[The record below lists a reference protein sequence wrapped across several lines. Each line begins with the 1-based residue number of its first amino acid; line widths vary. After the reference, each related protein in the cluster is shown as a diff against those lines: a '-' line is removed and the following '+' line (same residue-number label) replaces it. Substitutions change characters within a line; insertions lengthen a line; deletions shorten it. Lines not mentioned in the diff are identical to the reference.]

1 MSKIPV
7 RVTSFKDHCPTI
19 LSVQDK
25 YYNYTLS
32 CEIIELF
39 NKYTEIMKPYY
50 HDVCER
56 VFLARSAIHLSPKNG
71 YITDFSDT
79 AANMKLVN
87 DIVDEM
93 TASYNNDNED
103 ININLL
109 RYMVNHIFKIII
121 DFLGVSEN
129 RFPTFASFWNYA
141 WRLVKSDIDIAFSV
155 TVRDKEIVYKIN
167 LPYKSLD
174 KVIWHRW
181 VVVKLENMIDPDA
194 LKCINTGKNQDI
206 TKVSQHLE
214 ISRLRIKE
222 NKCQLCFKVKKETPE
237 RNKNNVIM
245 SIDKGF
251 NHFLAYHVES
261 YNGASKVI
269 DHCANKELVRD
280 YYQSID
286 SGNKEKIYEA
296 KYRILK
302 YAVDDL
308 INKIKTYKPRFIIL
322 ENMVGKF
329 ENISDKYVRSFPWV
343 DFQKIIRRK
352 AAEAGVHII
361 MVYDNC
367 TSRDYALGDDIIIR
381 NERNRSKGY
390 CKKTGQKVC
399 CDENAA
405 LNIWGRGVVK
415 ILEYYVLTSDQF
427 IEVKSFVKSKG
438 RTVATVNYL
447 LAKEVIDFCRA
458 RFGIH
463 SF

>member
-1 MSKIPV
+1 MSIIPK
-7 RVTSFKDHCPTI
+7 RIISYKEHRITI
-19 LSVQDK
+19 LSIQDK
-25 YYNYTLS
+25 FGTYTSYN
-32 CEIIELF
+32 EIAKQI
-39 NKYTEIMKPYY
+39 NKYIDLMEPYY
-50 HDVCER
+50 QDVCER
-56 VFLARSAIHLSPKNG
+56 VFLARSAIHLFPQNG
-71 YITDFSDT
+71 YITDFADT

-93 TASYNNDNED
+93 TASYSNDNED

-109 RYMVNHIFKIII
+109 RYIVNHIFKIII

-141 WRLVKSDIDIAFSV
+141 WSLVKSDIDIAFSA
-155 TVRDKEIVYKIN
+155 TVRDREVVYKIN
-167 LPYKSLD
+167 LPYKSQD

-181 VVVKLENMIDPDA
+181 VVVTLENVIDPNV
-194 LKCINTGKNQDI
+194 LKCINTGKDQNI

-269 DHCANKELVRD
+269 DHCANKGLVRD

-286 SGNKEKIYEA
+286 SGNKEKIYAA
-296 KYRILK
+296 KYNILK

-308 INKIKTYKPRFIIL
+308 INKIETYKPRFIIL
-322 ENMVGKF
+322 ENMVGEF
-329 ENISDKYVRSFPWV
+329 ENNADKYVRAFPWR
-343 DFQKIIRRK
+343 DFQNIIRRK
-352 AAEAGVHII
+352 AAEAGVHVI
-361 MVYDNC
+361 MVYDNK
-367 TSRDYALGDDIIIR
+367 TSQDYALGDDMIVR
-381 NERNRSKGY
+381 NNHNRAIGY
-390 CKKTGQKVC
+390 CKKSGVVVN

-405 LNIWGRGVVK
+405 LNIWARGVVK
-415 ILEYYVLTSDQF
+415 IIEYYLLTPAQ
-427 IEVKSFVKSKG
+427 IEEIKRFVKDRG
-438 RTVATVNYL
+438 RTLATVNYYT
-447 LAKEVIDFCRA
+447 AKDVIEYCR
-458 RFGIH
+458 IH
-463 SF
+463 FDINFF

>member
-1 MSKIPV
+1 M
-7 RVTSFKDHCPTI
+7 
-19 LSVQDK
+19 
-25 YYNYTLS
+25 
-32 CEIIELF
+32 
-39 NKYTEIMKPYY
+39 
-50 HDVCER
+50 
-56 VFLARSAIHLSPKNG
+56 
-71 YITDFSDT
+71 
-79 AANMKLVN
+79 
-87 DIVDEM
+87 
-93 TASYNNDNED
+93 
-103 ININLL
+103 
-109 RYMVNHIFKIII
+109 
-121 DFLGVSEN
+121 
-129 RFPTFASFWNYA
+129 
-141 WRLVKSDIDIAFSV
+141 
-155 TVRDKEIVYKIN
+155 
-167 LPYKSLD
+167 PYKSLD

-181 VVVKLENMIDPDA
+181 VVVKLENMIDPNA

-206 TKVSQHLE
+206 TKVIQHLE

-399 CDENAA
+399 CDKNAA

-415 ILEYYVLTSDQF
+415 ILEYYVLTSDQL

-438 RTVATVNYL
+438 RTLATVNFAT
-447 LAKEVIDFCRA
+447 AKEVIYYCCQH
-458 RFGIH
+458 FGIK